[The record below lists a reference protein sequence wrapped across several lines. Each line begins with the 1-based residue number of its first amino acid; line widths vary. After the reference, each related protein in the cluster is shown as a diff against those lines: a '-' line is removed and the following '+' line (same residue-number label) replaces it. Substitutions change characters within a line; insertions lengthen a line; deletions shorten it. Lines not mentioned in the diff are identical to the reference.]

1 LIFADTAAGPGASG
15 PRRQGSRF
23 RNRFALVLG
32 NGVVSLLAYG
42 LSAATLDA
50 PHAPGCMLVTDRHI
64 SEFAIQ

>member
-1 LIFADTAAGPGASG
+1 
-15 PRRQGSRF
+15 
-23 RNRFALVLG
+23 VLG